1 MSKLSDWAENKLLA
15 LLLQNIDWTN
25 IGDAGGLL
33 GSVADGNLYAALHTA
48 DPGDAGSQVTSEIA
62 YTGYARV
69 AIARSAVGWDVTAN
83 EGSNAATILF
93 PKMTGG
99 AGGTATWITIGQN
112 ASGAGEY
119 IVRAEISSPVGGILV
134 SVGIT
139 PEIEANAL
147 TIETD

>member
-1 MSKLSDWAENKLLA
+1 MSKLSDYAENAILELI
-15 LLLQNIDWTN
+15 LQNVDWTN

-33 GSVADGNLYAALHTA
+33 GSAVAGNLYIALHTA

-69 AIARSAVGWDVTAN
+69 AIARSAVGWDVVVSN
-83 EGSNAATILF
+83 GSNAATILF
-93 PKMTGG
+93 PTMTGG

-119 IVRAEISSPVGGILV
+119 ITRHEITSPVGGILV
-134 SVGIT
+134 SNGIT
-139 PEIEANAL
+139 PEIEVNTL
-147 TIETD
+147 EIDVD